1 MTLSITGKKSLAA
14 GKAGRRGDA
23 SHETAWEVDDAHRI
37 KEGNGIAGWLFVVPA
52 LLIALT
58 FVIVPFINTVRL
70 SFTDATFS
78 NPGHFVGL
86 EQYQKMFSDESVHI
100 GLLNSSLYV
109 VCVVPCMVILP
120 LILAALV
127 SGNS

>member
-14 GKAGRRGDA
+14 GKAGRRGGA

-58 FVIVPFINTVRL
+58 FVIAPL
-70 SFTDATFS
+70 SIR
-78 NPGHFVGL
+78 
-86 EQYQKMFSDESVHI
+86 SVCRSPM
-100 GLLNSSLYV
+100 LLS
-109 VCVVPCMVILP
+109 PIPVIL
-120 LILAALV
+120 
-127 SGNS
+127 SGWNNTRRCFRMSLCI

>member
-14 GKAGRRGDA
+14 GKAGRRGGA

-58 FVIVPFINTVRL
+58 FVIAPFINTVRL
-70 SFTDATFS
+70 SFTDATS
-78 NPGHFVGL
+78 P
-86 EQYQKMFSDESVHI
+86 I
-100 GLLNSSLYV
+100 
-109 VCVVPCMVILP
+109 PVIL
-120 LILAALV
+120 
-127 SGNS
+127 SGWNNTRRCFRMSLCI

>member
-14 GKAGRRGDA
+14 GKAGRRGGA

-58 FVIVPFINTVRL
+58 FVIAPFINTVRL

-109 VCVVPCMVILP
+109 VCVTMFTL
-120 LILAALV
+120 
-127 SGNS
+127 